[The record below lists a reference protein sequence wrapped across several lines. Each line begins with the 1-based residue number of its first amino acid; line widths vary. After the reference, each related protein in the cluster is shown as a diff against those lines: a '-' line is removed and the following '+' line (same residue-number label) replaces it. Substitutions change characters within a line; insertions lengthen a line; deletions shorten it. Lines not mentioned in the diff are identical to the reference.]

1 MENLQLD
8 FFMGVLA
15 AVLLGNGLAVV
26 FFYAIFWGDKQI
38 RNGADET
45 KLPLWFY
52 FGGTVPPLIGAVG
65 VYYSLY

>member
-1 MENLQLD
+1 MQFD

-15 AVLLGNGLAVV
+15 AVLIGNGLSVL

-52 FGGTVPPLIGAVG
+52 IGGTLPPLIAAMC
-65 VYYSLY
+65 VYISLY